1 MISPRIREENIFMTN
16 YFDDIVKNLAQAIT
30 YDSSQAPAADGMPF
44 GEGAAKCLDFYL
56 SLAEFLGFETHNY
69 DNYVGEVV
77 WGSGKDFAVLAH
89 IDVVPAGSGWTH
101 EPFGGEIDEDN
112 KKIWGRGAMDDK
124 GPAMTVL
131 YAMYALKEEGFV
143 PRRTIKLILGCNE
156 EAGWACIDHYNKV
169 AKMPE
174 EGISPDADFPVIYA
188 EKGIMQARFAFAVPD
203 AHFTGLKGGSRAN
216 MVCDYCEVRAP
227 RDDRAIAKLNLIDG
241 LNLKEE
247 NGKIVSRGKSAH
259 GSTPEKGVNAI
270 RAILDYLG
278 LQHIRT
284 ALFEECMGLKG
295 LEDETGKLTLSPD
308 IIEQSGGTIY
318 VTCDIRYPATIGRE
332 RIVAILDAQ
341 GVPYETKHEQ
351 APLYNDRNGKLIQT
365 LLGVYNDVTGAKAQ
379 PIAIGGG
386 TYARALKCGA
396 AFGPEEAGEEST
408 IHQPDEYITFEKIE
422 KCFKIYK
429 LALKKL
435 CG

>member
-1 MISPRIREENIFMTN
+1 MRHEITPLIYQSN
-16 YFDDIVKNLAQAIT
+16 AQN
-30 YDSSQAPAADGMPF
+30 
-44 GEGAAKCLDFYL
+44 CL
-56 SLAEFLGFETHNY
+56 
-69 DNYVGEVV
+69 
-77 WGSGKDFAVLAH
+77 K
-89 IDVVPAGSGWTH
+89 
-101 EPFGGEIDEDN
+101 
-112 KKIWGRGAMDDK
+112 
-124 GPAMTVL
+124 
-131 YAMYALKEEGFV
+131 
-143 PRRTIKLILGCNE
+143 
-156 EAGWACIDHYNKV
+156 
-169 AKMPE
+169 
-174 EGISPDADFPVIYA
+174 
-188 EKGIMQARFAFAVPD
+188 
-203 AHFTGLKGGSRAN
+203 
-216 MVCDYCEVRAP
+216 
-227 RDDRAIAKLNLIDG
+227 
-241 LNLKEE
+241 
-247 NGKIVSRGKSAH
+247 
-259 GSTPEKGVNAI
+259 
-270 RAILDYLG
+270 
-278 LQHIRT
+278 
-284 ALFEECMGLKG
+284 
-295 LEDETGKLTLSPD
+295 DETGKLTLSPD